1 MSNIEPT
8 EEQKQAAWDWMA
20 SPPPPADKTTAD
32 QLAEFLAER
41 EAKLRKQL
49 AFMEAGSL
57 ADYNAFAEA
66 LQKEDAYLAEI
77 NLINERLAEMREVDG
92 RKSRMLYDRDV
103 VIDTLRAR
111 IKELEAACG
120 ERLAKLGEAY
130 EEAETG
136 WLGDIKELEE
146 REAQHLA
153 DIKALREVLNDGLN
167 DPNDIGEEA
176 ARDAAEALL
185 QRLAHYDVAKADA
198 AAVDWQ
204 VWANGSCPEP
214 GCSLAN
220 PHEQGAAC
228 VKPTAKGEATNE

>member
-1 MSNIEPT
+1 MSIEPT
-8 EEQKQAAWDWMA
+8 EEQKQAAREFMDG
-20 SPPPPADKTTAD
+20 TAD
-32 QLAEFLAER
+32 TDRAMWISSGALARLLAER

-136 WLGDIKELEE
+136 WLGDIKELEA

-153 DIKALREVLNDGLN
+153 DIKALHRFLGDH
-167 DPNDIGEEA
+167 EEEEGIWIPRSEFKDMPCRKYLDDA
-176 ARDAAEALL
+176 KAAE
-185 QRLAHYDVAKADA
+185 
-198 AAVDWQ
+198 
-204 VWANGSCPEP
+204 G
-214 GCSLAN
+214 
-220 PHEQGAAC
+220 
-228 VKPTAKGEATNE
+228 GEG

>member
-8 EEQKQAAWDWMA
+8 EEQRAAAVKHHYKYAVLPDKGYLTDWVRTGDA
-20 SPPPPADKTTAD
+20 TGRSAFDEVVR
-32 QLAEFLAER
+32 LARLLAER
-41 EAKLRKQL
+41 EAKLHKQL

-111 IKELEAACG
+111 VAELEATCG
-120 ERLAKLGEAY
+120 ERLARLGEAY

-136 WLGDIKELEE
+136 WLGDIKELEA

-153 DIKALREVLNDGLN
+153 DIKVLRAPSRLPFAYGVQ
-167 DPNDIGEEA
+167 A
-176 ARDAAEALL
+176 AAYDKAIAAT
-185 QRLAHYDVAKADA
+185 AHYDDAKADA
-198 AAVDWQ
+198 PAVCRPDDN
-204 VWANGSCPEP
+204 ACGY
-214 GCSLAN
+214 CSMCKAST
-220 PHEQGAAC
+220 EG
-228 VKPTAKGEATNE
+228 GEG